1 MEKTICEM
9 VSAVAY
15 NGKLVCSENILENPY
30 EFEKPI
36 LMALPHFAKS
46 NIIFYHH
53 KGPYPISYEF
63 WPFSYSNNVNTFGL
77 SK

>member
-1 MEKTICEM
+1 MLNKQYRIEKTICEM
-9 VSAVAY
+9 VSAVTY

-53 KGPYPISYEF
+53 KFEEEKVLF
-63 WPFSYSNNVNTFGL
+63 N
-77 SK
+77 